1 MPRLPGRYD
10 KKWFVVA
17 GVMFIFTFALFIKFK
32 LMLEPKMSA
41 KNIVAFAILST
52 LVSLISTIGGYLG
65 FKVYFGISTI
75 SNIVALLYMMY
86 IVISQQAPGWTDLVA
101 IMAYMFIMGTG
112 IVAGIVVEALVR
124 LARKYC
130 V

>member
-17 GVMFIFTFALFIKFK
+17 GVMFIFTFALFIIFK